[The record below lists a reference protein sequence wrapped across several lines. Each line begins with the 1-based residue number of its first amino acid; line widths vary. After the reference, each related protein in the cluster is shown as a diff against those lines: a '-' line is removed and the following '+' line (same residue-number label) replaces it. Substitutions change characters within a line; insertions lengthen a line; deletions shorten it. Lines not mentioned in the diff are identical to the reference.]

1 MVAEKLSRSDRYRV
15 ICARLLKIIALQLTR
30 TTPTMASRLSTFLL
44 LTLSLVSLAICK
56 DGKKSEETISID
68 VKPSGQITHETVKLV
83 STQSET
89 TLISLSDKFDKLY
102 TVALHCLLH
111 TKYLLVGEWSEV
123 YVHLCSCGWYQ

>member
-15 ICARLLKIIALQLTR
+15 ICARLLKIIAPQLTR

-44 LTLSLVSLAICK
+44 LTLSLASLAICK

-89 TLISLSDKFDKLY
+89 TLTLPDKFDVL
-102 TVALHCLLH
+102 
-111 TKYLLVGEWSEV
+111 
-123 YVHLCSCGWYQ
+123 